1 MRYDTDGIT
10 GNNDTWRAT
19 LLPFKSYDKYAK
31 KDFFYYMHCRLQMK
45 LFCQTYFFFCGKT
58 NI

>member
-31 KDFFYYMHCRLQMK
+31 KGFFLLYAL
-45 LFCQTYFFFCGKT
+45 
-58 NI
+58 